1 METSFWEN
9 RTTSKEMM
17 IKDELEELQKRL
29 GIENLETSVS
39 AQLLTQCNSLGPKCD
54 WFSLKENIKK
64 L

>member
-39 AQLLTQCNSLGPKCD
+39 AQLLTQCNSLGQKCD
-54 WFSLKENIKK
+54 WLSLKANIIK